1 MVAENVPLLIMLV
14 LVAFEVFTAILVLL
28 SIVTPVS
35 IVTSDPSPDIS
46 NLEQFVEILTVEPD
60 GSVQSAANRKFESKK
75 PKMMARDILYIEKT
89 YIFIELATTVANQV
103 TQINNLV
110 SEW

>member
-1 MVAENVPLLIMLV
+1 MLV

-75 PKMMARDILYIEKT
+75 PKMMARGILYIEKT
-89 YIFIELATTVANQV
+89 
-103 TQINNLV
+103 
-110 SEW
+110 